1 QVMACHG
8 LRFLKVD
15 MYNYGS
21 QTMSHEGV
29 RLEAVGGRAH
39 EEHWQQ
45 TVHWLGEADS
55 PVIAA
60 GAGMGGVPGLP
71 DFRGDEGLWRAYPAL
86 REVGLNFVSIAS
98 PQSFRDDPELAWGF
112 YGHRLNL
119 YRHTQPHDGFRILRR
134 WADKMEHG
142 AFVYTSNV
150 DGQFQKAGFSEEQI
164 VECHGSLHWLQCME
178 DCTGRLWKADTWA
191 PGVAARAGRL
201 RSALPRCVSGP
212 VWQWRASWCSSPF
225 PRPCEALHS
234 WQTNFS
240 HPARHGRKRHA
251 QKQESGGHR
260 IHQWYW
266 SGHRPSIGAQWRRR
280 GDQRF
285 WRCGRDR
292 AHACRHRERIRC
304 ACPLPECR
312 PVQ

>member
-1 QVMACHG
+1 MP
-8 LRFLKVD
+8 
-15 MYNYGS
+15 
-21 QTMSHEGV
+21 HEGV
-29 RLEAVGGRAH
+29 RLEAEGGRIH

-45 TVHWLGEADS
+45 AVQWLDEADS
-55 PVIAA
+55 LVIAA
-60 GAGMGGVPGLP
+60 GAGMGVDSGLP

-191 PGVAARAGRL
+191 PSVDARACRL
-201 RSALPRCVSGP
+201 RSALPRCVSCGGLARPNVLMFDDAEWNAERTRRQQQRLEAWLHGVTRP
-212 VWQWRASWCSSPF
+212 VVVELGAGTAVPAVRWFASLLGAPLIRINLRES
-225 PRPCEALHS
+225 RI
-234 WQTNFS
+234 
-240 HPARHGRKRHA
+240 
-251 QKQESGGHR
+251 ESGQGVGLPGR
-260 IHQWYW
+260 
-266 SGHRPSIGAQWRRR
+266 ALEVLNELDRRR
-280 GDQRF
+280 AR
-285 WRCGRDR
+285 
-292 AHACRHRERIRC
+292 
-304 ACPLPECR
+304 
-312 PVQ
+312 V